1 MSNANTAEL
10 DSESGAISLQEK
22 WKILS
27 NNYTLRN
34 QMIEKSL
41 ENISRYKEMIKQ
53 KGEVLIDLKKTLT
66 EVKKIHAIMSE
77 K

>member
-1 MSNANTAEL
+1 
-10 DSESGAISLQEK
+10 
-22 WKILS
+22 
-27 NNYTLRN
+27 
-34 QMIEKSL
+34 MIEKSL
-41 ENISRYKEMIKQ
+41 KNISRYKEMIKQ